1 MMTFLSKRLW
11 VTFAIL
17 TTGFCSVLIVPHSG
31 KRLLTKL
38 KRDLPGTVA
47 NWSSEPLT
55 ISGQERKQ
63 LAAGTEFERRAYFD
77 LAQSLKYDIRDG
89 KLHNTF
95 TGDSYE
101 KILPEQINE
110 IRQET
115 TPVTASIVFS
125 GVDINNSIHR
135 PEVCLRV
142 QGWNFVSERHL
153 ILKGVLPDGGDLPVK
168 EIVAVKPRHKKMI
181 NPEDGSKPIEDKS
194 YQYEINGEKIVDM
207 MVQYHTFVGHDVITD
222 SVYRRTLVD
231 IKDRL
236 LKGVD
241 QQWAYVTFS
250 TTVSQHLVDQG
261 ILIPEKQRQSLEQSR
276 EAMQKLIKQL
286 MPKMLKK

>member
-1 MMTFLSKRLW
+1 MLLS
-11 VTFAIL
+11 A
-17 TTGFCSVLIVPHSG
+17 GFCTVLIVPHSG

-38 KRDLPGTVA
+38 KRDLPVNFE
-47 NWSSEPLT
+47 NWTSQRLT
-55 ISGQERKQ
+55 ISGKERRE
-63 LAAGTEFERRAYFD
+63 LAAGTEFERRQYFD
-77 LAQSLKYDIRDG
+77 LNQSLKYEIRDG
-89 KLHNTF
+89 KLYNNH
-95 TGDSYE
+95 TGETYDKVTS
-101 KILPEQINE
+101 EQINE
-110 IRQET
+110 IYQET

-153 ILKGVLPDGGDLPVK
+153 VLKGILPNGEDLPVK
-168 EIVAVKPRHKKMI
+168 EIVAARPRHKRMI
-181 NPEDGSKPIEDKS
+181 KPEDGSKPVEDKS

-207 MVQYHTFVGHDVITD
+207 MVQYHTFVGHEVITD
-222 SVYRRTLVD
+222 GVYRRTWID

-250 TTVSQHLVDQG
+250 SNVSQHLVDQG
-261 ILIPEKQRQSLEQSR
+261 IYIPEKHRQDLDQSR
-276 EAMQKLIKQL
+276 KAMQKLIKEL
-286 MPKMLKK
+286 MPKMLKD